1 MEERYRAT
9 DEATIL
15 AAARALMFADENV
28 ALVTI
33 DSTGQPRVR
42 TVRAFP
48 AEVDSADPARGMTV
62 WIMTRRSTRMIE
74 QIRHHPK
81 VTLYFNDDAALSYL
95 TIMGEAF
102 LHADPE
108 NEEAKRFYDDEYA
121 AFFWP
126 DIKKD
131 FVMIQVKPRWIEFMG
146 PDVPNHPE
154 NWRPQFVEFYP

>member
-1 MEERYRAT
+1 MVEDHYRIT

-15 AAARALMFADENV
+15 AGARDLMFADKDV

-33 DSTGQPRVR
+33 DSNGQPRVR

-48 AEVDSADPARGMTV
+48 NQVDSSDPAKGMTV
-62 WIMTRRSTRMIE
+62 WIMTRRTTRMIQ

-81 VTLYFNDDAALSYL
+81 VTLYFNDDAKLSYL
-95 TIMGEAF
+95 TIMGEAVI
-102 LHADPE
+102 HTDSE
-108 NEEAKRFYDDEYA
+108 HEEARRFYDDEYA

-126 DIKKD
+126 DLKND

-146 PDVPNHPE
+146 PKVPNHPE
-154 NWRPQFVEFYP
+154 TWRPQSVKIS